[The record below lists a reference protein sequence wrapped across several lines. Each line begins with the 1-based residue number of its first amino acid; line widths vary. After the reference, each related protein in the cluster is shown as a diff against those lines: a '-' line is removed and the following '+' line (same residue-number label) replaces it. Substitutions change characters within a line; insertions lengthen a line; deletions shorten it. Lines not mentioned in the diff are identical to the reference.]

1 MTNFENPGEM
11 GSASSGLEGGE
22 CSPSS
27 AFSPSFSLED
37 KSRRLFFRVA
47 QPRRMLSPVFKI
59 VVAKVDTL
67 IGPQAARMLTLEGG
81 PFLVSHVL
89 IKPWTRNVDLFVV
102 ERVALEVELSF
113 RELGYR
119 DLITNVERK

>member
-1 MTNFENPGEM
+1 MTNSENPSEM
-11 GSASSGLEGGE
+11 GSASRGSEGDVFTSSSSFS
-22 CSPSS
+22 SP
-27 AFSPSFSLED
+27 FSLED

-47 QPRRMLSPVFKI
+47 QPRRLLNPVFKI

-89 IKPWTRNVDLFVV
+89 IKPWTRSVDLSIV

-119 DLITNVERK
+119 DLIANMERK